1 VRFVYNPHRVIY
13 DRVTDIE
20 IGSEEEGYEPLDYSE
35 GNRTLYRVASNSRT
49 ASFLRLAGEETYRF
63 LDVSLKDRR
72 GRAVRNLAYLR
83 VDANK
88 YNPGIQELKQWR
100 GLIEYVQSF
109 KDTDGDGVPDMP
121 EKYRD
126 KLDRIVARPSWN
138 PVSLISRPTLPTV
151 LFLLL
156 VALLFF
162 GVVSFLRRAVR
173 KYRKRRGALQF
184 KH

>member
-1 VRFVYNPHRVIY
+1 
-13 DRVTDIE
+13 
-20 IGSEEEGYEPLDYSE
+20 
-35 GNRTLYRVASNSRT
+35 
-49 ASFLRLAGEETYRF
+49 
-63 LDVSLKDRR
+63 
-72 GRAVRNLAYLR
+72 
-83 VDANK
+83 
-88 YNPGIQELKQWR
+88 
-100 GLIEYVQSF
+100 
-109 KDTDGDGVPDMP
+109 MP